1 MKKLHLGVDL
11 ALRTLDELRQ
21 GGIRE
26 IMSTEDTIQPSSRN
40 GNEARLFAI
49 EASESQEAEPPG
61 RPRLR
66 RAERHQV
73 VMQVASLDSL
83 LPEDHRARLVWE
95 YVQRLDLSRL
105 YEQVRAVEG
114 RAGRDAIDPRILMA
128 LWLYAT
134 VDGVGATPPMNGD
147 ASKARR
153 GARRGVWE
161 ESVGGGLSGAVF
173 LY

>member
-1 MKKLHLGVDL
+1 
-11 ALRTLDELRQ
+11 
-21 GGIRE
+21 
-26 IMSTEDTIQPSSRN
+26 MSTEDTIQPSSGN
-40 GNEARLFAI
+40 ANEARLFAI
-49 EASESQEAEPPG
+49 EASESQESEPVG

-83 LPEDHRARLVWE
+83 LPEEHRARTRRDETCPSRLVVWE

-114 RAGRDAIDPRILMA
+114 RAGRDAIDPRIPTRRDETCPSRLVA

-134 VDGVGATPPMNGD
+134 VDGVG
-147 ASKARR
+147 SARQL
-153 GARRGVWE
+153 
-161 ESVGGGLSGAVF
+161 GGLCKDHVAYRWTGAGEGPG
-173 LY
+173 LDDGP